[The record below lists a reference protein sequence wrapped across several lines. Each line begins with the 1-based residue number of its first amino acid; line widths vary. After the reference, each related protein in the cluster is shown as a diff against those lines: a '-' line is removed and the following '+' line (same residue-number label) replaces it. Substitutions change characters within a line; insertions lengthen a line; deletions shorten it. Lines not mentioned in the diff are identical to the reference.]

1 MLFQT
6 FKFSLVLFILLKC
19 VSTSFAQEDSVQT
32 NIIKEIKIIGNKTT
46 KEKIIIR
53 EIPFMIGDTIAS
65 SDLNKVL
72 ERTKSNLLNTLLFNF
87 VTVEP
92 VYFDD
97 THISIYITVEER
109 WYWWPIPIFNVEEPN
124 FNTWWQTKD
133 LERINY
139 GMFLAKENFRGRK
152 ETLAFKFQGGY
163 TEQTGVRYTIPYIN
177 KKKTNGLSM
186 RLSYS
191 RNHEVNY
198 NISNNQID
206 YYRSDNDYL
215 KKEIQANI
223 GYEIRPKLYNK
234 HSFSGEYTNVQVT
247 DSVIVLNRDYLSEA
261 KNDMKFITLYYTFK
275 RDTRNFKSYPTTG
288 YYFDFQIVKDGMG
301 IMDKKLNALSFSSQI
316 RKYWQLSDRF
326 YFSGSVKTM
335 LTVKPSPYYFY
346 NTVGFS
352 NDFIRGYELYVINGQ
367 NSLLMKTQL
376 RYALVKNKIFKFN
389 AIPADKF
396 NKIPLAIYL
405 GAFFDSGY
413 IDSDIN
419 YRNNSLMNEPLYG
432 SGVAID
438 VVSYYDM
445 VFRMEYTINKLNE
458 KGLFLHFIA
467 PI

>member
-1 MLFQT
+1 
-6 FKFSLVLFILLKC
+6 
-19 VSTSFAQEDSVQT
+19 
-32 NIIKEIKIIGNKTT
+32 
-46 KEKIIIR
+46 
-53 EIPFMIGDTIAS
+53 
-65 SDLNKVL
+65 
-72 ERTKSNLLNTLLFNF
+72 
-87 VTVEP
+87 
-92 VYFDD
+92 
-97 THISIYITVEER
+97 
-109 WYWWPIPIFNVEEPN
+109 
-124 FNTWWQTKD
+124 
-133 LERINY
+133 
-139 GMFLAKENFRGRK
+139 
-152 ETLAFKFQGGY
+152 
-163 TEQTGVRYTIPYIN
+163 
-177 KKKTNGLSM
+177 
-186 RLSYS
+186 
-191 RNHEVNY
+191 
-198 NISNNQID
+198 
-206 YYRSDNDYL
+206 
-215 KKEIQANI
+215 
-223 GYEIRPKLYNK
+223 
-234 HSFSGEYTNVQVT
+234 
-247 DSVIVLNRDYLSEA
+247 
-261 KNDMKFITLYYTFK
+261 MKFITLYYTFK

-288 YYFDFQIVKDGMG
+288 YYLDFQIVKDGMG

-445 VFRMEYTINKLNE
+445 VFRMEYNINKLNE